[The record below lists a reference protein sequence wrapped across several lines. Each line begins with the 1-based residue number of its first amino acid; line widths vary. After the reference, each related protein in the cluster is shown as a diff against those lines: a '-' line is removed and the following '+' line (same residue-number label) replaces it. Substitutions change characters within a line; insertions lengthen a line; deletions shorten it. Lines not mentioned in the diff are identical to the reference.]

1 MISRTEK
8 QNAADSITKSYNDLE
23 TLIMQNII
31 RHVHT
36 YDQLIDSDDWLM
48 TMLAQL
54 GVLNQENIRLI
65 AQCAGVSVDTV
76 ETMCYEVADTVISRI
91 EPGLSELE
99 RKGIV
104 KSAVPVEESE
114 NLKRAVET
122 VHKQAKDSLNL
133 CNTTMLYKAQE
144 AYKSLVQSTAEQ
156 AKEIAE
162 KQEFLDIIGKHVTA
176 EVAGAE
182 SRQQA
187 IRNTIKEFNE
197 LGIPAFV
204 DKKGRNWTPEAYVS
218 MTIRATA
225 GNVSTEALF
234 ARMEDRGLNLI
245 AVSSHSGAR
254 PKCAKDQ
261 GKIFDR
267 NNGSGEVEDL
277 NGKMIK
283 YYPFSSSSYG
293 EPDGLFGTNCGHHG
307 TPFIPGVSRQRYFP
321 TEDFEEND
329 KLYKKMQTQRALE
342 RDVRKQKRLCSL
354 YDKAGLRDSFEEASV
369 KLKAKE
375 AKLASY
381 VKDNKLLRRKDR
393 EEVVGFNKGV
403 SARAVAVNKRNNDV
417 RYKGVPKTWE
427 KMSRK
432 ENNSLK
438 KVNPNYNKQIS
449 IFDEHPQ
456 KYKENCSNCVVAYEM
471 RRRGY
476 KVTAG
481 GNIKKL
487 QRYPEKAWKT
497 PQISQVKENAVD
509 EMSNALKQY
518 GNSGRI
524 QIKGLWNGR
533 GKEGHTFVAQLGKE
547 NIEFLDPQSGVKY
560 NKNILET
567 MNSLQYWRIDNLEIS
582 DLGVTA
588 CEKE

>member
-8 QNAADSITKSYNDLE
+8 QDAADPITKNYNDLE

-54 GVLNQENIRLI
+54 GALNQENIRI
-65 AQCAGVSVDTV
+65 ISQAAGVSVDAV
-76 ETMCYEVADTVISRI
+76 KDMCYEVADTVISRI
-91 EPGLSELE
+91 EPGLTELE
-99 RKGIV
+99 RENIV
-104 KSAVPVEESE
+104 KKAVPVEKSK

-144 AYKSLVQSTAEQ
+144 AYKNLIQSTVEK

-162 KQEFLDIIGKHVTA
+162 KQEYLDILGKHATA
-176 EVAGAE
+176 EVVGAE

-225 GNVSTEALF
+225 GNVSTEAMF
-234 ARMEDRGLNLI
+234 ARMEDRDLNLM

-267 NNGSGEVEDL
+267 HNGSGEVEDL
-277 NGKMIK
+277 NGKKIK
-283 YYPFSSSSYG
+283 YYPLSSSSYG
-293 EPDGLFGTNCGHHG
+293 EPDGLFGINCGHHG
-307 TPFIPGVSRQRYFP
+307 TPFIPGVSQQRYFP
-321 TEDFEEND
+321 TEDFEENA

-342 RDVRKQKRLCSL
+342 RDVRKQKRLCML
-354 YDKAGLRDSFEEASV
+354 YDEVGLRDSFDEASV
-369 KLKAKE
+369 ILKNKE

-381 VKDNKLLRRKDR
+381 IKDNKLLRRKDR
-393 EEVVGFNKGV
+393 EMVVGFDKGV
-403 SARAVAVNKRNNDV
+403 SARAVAANKRAQSPQF
-417 RYKGVPKTWE
+417 KGIPKNWKIME
-427 KMSRK
+427 RR
-432 ENNSLK
+432 ENNSLGK
-438 KVNPNYNKQIS
+438 TNPKYNKIPLLYDKES
-449 IFDEHPQ
+449 R
-456 KYKENCSNCVVAYEM
+456 KYNENCANCVTAYEM

-481 GNIKKL
+481 AYINKL
-487 QRYPEKAWKT
+487 KREPEKAWKN
-497 PQISQVKENAVD
+497 PIVIEVNKEPRKEMEDFLKENG
-509 EMSNALKQY
+509 SK
-518 GNSGRI
+518 SRI
-524 QIKGLWNGR
+524 QIKGTWNNLR
-533 GKEGHTFVAQLGKE
+533 RGHTFVAELRKE
-547 NIEFLDPQSGVKY
+547 EIVFLDPQTGVIY
-560 NKNILET
+560 NENILDT
-567 MNSLQYWRIDNLEIS
+567 MNTISYWRIDNLEIS